1 MKQYIF
7 LGLISLLLI
16 SCKQKYEIT
25 NMLAEKID
33 VTSYIESGEFRTD
46 SCEND
51 LNRLVRIN
59 PLIFDNTYETQ
70 LQNKL
75 EKWKTEYNT
84 WLSKNNRH
92 RIDFS
97 VSNLISKTTYQYS
110 YFITDEPIDVYRTDL
125 GITVNGIAN
134 FRLFIRL
141 DKNGHIFD
149 YYKDGGWII
158 NSCDSLNSRTQDI
171 YGHPN

>member
-16 SCKQKYEIT
+16 SCEHKYEIT

-33 VTSYIESGEFRTD
+33 VTNYIGSGEFRTD

-75 EKWKTEYNT
+75 EKWMKEYNI
-84 WLSKNNRH
+84 WLSQNYRN

-125 GITVNGIAN
+125 GIEVNDIAN

-149 YYKDGGWII
+149 DYKADGWII